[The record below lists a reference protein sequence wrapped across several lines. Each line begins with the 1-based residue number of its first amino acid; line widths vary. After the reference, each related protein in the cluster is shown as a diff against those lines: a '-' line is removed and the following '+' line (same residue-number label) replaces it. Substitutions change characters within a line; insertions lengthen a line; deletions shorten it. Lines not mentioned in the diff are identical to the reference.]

1 MDLLG
6 VDFLIDSKDPSK
18 IYCIDVNL
26 FPSYTGF
33 ENVSEVMGKLILKK
47 CGFFLVS
54 FQKTQI
60 IYYHGNH
67 HSSEKNTKLINL
79 RRNYDSKSEE

>member
-18 IYCIDVNL
+18 VYCVDVNL

-33 ENVSEVMGKLILKK
+33 DNVSEVMGKLLLKK

-54 FQKTQI
+54 FQ
-60 IYYHGNH
+60 
-67 HSSEKNTKLINL
+67 
-79 RRNYDSKSEE
+79 

>member
-18 IYCIDVNL
+18 VYCIDVNL

-47 CGFFLVS
+47 CGFFFVS
-54 FQKTQI
+54 FQ
-60 IYYHGNH
+60 
-67 HSSEKNTKLINL
+67 
-79 RRNYDSKSEE
+79 

>member
-18 IYCIDVNL
+18 VYCIDVNL

-33 ENVSEVMGKLILKK
+33 DNVSEVMGKLLLKK

-54 FQKTQI
+54 YRNSGI
-60 IYYHGNH
+60 
-67 HSSEKNTKLINL
+67 HSLP
-79 RRNYDSKSEE
+79 R